1 MSLHRNYFKNIPM
14 DANAKCEFAEL
25 KYEQLLNEKYFIK
38 TCFSKKDE
46 SFTAKQKLADLLIK
60 IKYK

>member
-1 MSLHRNYFKNIPM
+1 MTAS
-14 DANAKCEFAEL
+14 AKCEFAQL
-25 KYEQLLNEKYFIK
+25 KYEQLLHDKYFVK

-46 SFTAKQKLADLLIK
+46 SYSAKQKLADLLIK